1 MNNGNITTLFG
12 FQILKRMLIRNELR
26 TTYKIVLFKLFMM
39 SIGYSTFEGENIHIV
54 LGFTKLEI
62 FTSFTIKK
70 RWLRWILQKK

>member
-1 MNNGNITTLFG
+1 
-12 FQILKRMLIRNELR
+12 
-26 TTYKIVLFKLFMM
+26 MM

-70 RWLRWILQKK
+70 RWLR